1 MTVFGRVGLLSRK
14 VKEILGRSARYIL
27 ILSPVLR
34 DSEKR
39 VFDAQRWHFSGSI
52 DDWIHTGHS
61 GQIGT
66 LARVLIPLLGTDR
79 YFDL

>member
-1 MTVFGRVGLLSRK
+1 MALFGHVGPPSPKVADFLS
-14 VKEILGRSARYIL
+14 RSARYI
-27 ILSPVLR
+27 PVMRFVLR

-52 DDWIHTGHS
+52 DDWIYTGHS

-66 LARVLIPLLGTDR
+66 LARMLIPLLGTEQ